1 MRVVAGQD
9 VEPARVGQ
17 LAVRATGGV
26 AEEVEHVGLLGPE
39 RVGRGHAHEYA
50 EAPALRNGVPVF
62 DQRARQRQGLGRG
75 LAPPQRVAG
84 ADQLLQAPG
93 QVCAHGARSQSKR
106 SGSFALKRRIASW
119 W

>member
-62 DQRARQRQGLGRG
+62 DQRARQRQGSAVAWPHHSVSPGRISCC
-75 LAPPQRVAG
+75 R
-84 ADQLLQAPG
+84 
-93 QVCAHGARSQSKR
+93 CRARSALMVRDPNR
-106 SGSFALKRRIASW
+106 SAAVLSP
-119 W
+119 